1 MKSGSWQIGIKDEDR
16 HKTTFVVPHVH
27 YKLNVM
33 PFGPKNALLEL
44 LHRMDKAY
52 KPIAEFCLVYINDA
66 LIFNNNEEE
75 HAEYLLKFKYL
86 AYKHG

>member
-1 MKSGSWQIGIKDEDR
+1 MKSGSWQFGIKDEDM
-16 HKTTFVVPHVH
+16 HKTTFVVPHVY

-52 KPIAEFCLVYINDA
+52 KSMAEFCLVYINDA
-66 LIFNNNEEE
+66 LIFSNNEEE
-75 HAEYLLKFKYL
+75 HAKYLLKFKYL